1 MGRYGE
7 IWGDMGR
14 YGEISCVIRRPLQ
27 PAGDLHADHPAGPR
41 TRAGAQRAGRHPRQA
56 LRHPQA
62 GGVDRRAAPALPRH
76 VGACGDAGRAAR
88 PDRVHRRPVCRLHGP
103 CRRRAPLRCKV
114 PEARA
119 PKVLLCHRHATDR
132 RRHPAGNHHTK
143 LLMTLAVRQRA
154 PSSPHPSS
162 SERCL
167 VLLAP
172 PLCRPRGVSALCPA
186 LWSAGSEPQSRF
198 SLVHVGSALPMYL

>member
-1 MGRYGE
+1 MVDRLDELKGGCSTSDIEMGAPSRQQAGGASGFMAVFFQEVNEVKAAMCTIRANIARIEAHHGE
-7 IWGDMGR
+7 ALGA
-14 YGEISCVIRRPLQ
+14 ISAEQGKAATVGARQRPLQ

-56 LRHPQA
+56 SRHPQA

-76 VGACGDAGRAAR
+76 VGASGDAGRDVAPLPPPPPPRPPAA
-88 PDRVHRRPVCRLHGP
+88 GP

-119 PKVLLCHRHATDR
+119 PKVLLRHRHATDR

-143 LLMTLAVRQRA
+143 LLM
-154 PSSPHPSS
+154 
-162 SERCL
+162 
-167 VLLAP
+167 
-172 PLCRPRGVSALCPA
+172 
-186 LWSAGSEPQSRF
+186 
-198 SLVHVGSALPMYL
+198 